1 MTKKGPLGKA
11 EKYYVKGHHKTLE
24 AKEIAKELDRP
35 INVVKKHIEKVK
47 RGEAS
52 LYTAGAQM
60 ARQDGVVAMTQ
71 AASEMA
77 DEAPKTARADLKRK
91 SCTTGIKKDAT

>member
-35 INVVKKHIEKVK
+35 INVVKKHIAEVKV
-47 RGEAS
+47 GELES
-52 LYTAGAQM
+52 HTAGAQM
-60 ARQDGVVAMTQ
+60 ARQDGVVTMTQ
-71 AASEMA
+71 SASEMA
-77 DEAPKTARADLKRK
+77 DAAPKKSRAETQRK
-91 SCTTGIKKDAT
+91 SCTTGSKRDAT